1 MKNITIVMYHYV
13 RELPITRYPRIKGR
27 LFSDFKK
34 QVDYLREHYSF
45 VTLDDIKAAIYGK
58 EDSLPDNAAILTFDD
73 AYIDHYLNAFP
84 VLFDHKIQGIFFP
97 TAETIVDRRVMSTNK
112 IHFVLATEKNT
123 NRLLEDLNLLIQKYS
138 DQFKLEGIDH
148 YKKNID
154 VDSRFDDFNT
164 ILFKRLLQRELPE
177 KARDIILDELFKK
190 YVTND
195 EKAFAH
201 ELYLSTDQIKCMKSA
216 GMEFGGHG
224 FTHRWLNSIPRDQ
237 QEWEIDKSIAF
248 LNQMGVNTTD
258 WCMAYPYG
266 AYNNETID
274 ILKQKNCTV
283 AFTTDPGMAELSN
296 ANAFT
301 LPRFDTND
309 IPLG

>member
-1 MKNITIVMYHYV
+1 MKQITVVMYHYI
-13 RELPITRYPRIKGR
+13 RELPLTRYPRIKGR
-27 LFSDFKK
+27 LYSDFKK
-34 QVDYLREHYSF
+34 QIQFLLKNYSF
-45 VTLDDIKAAIYGK
+45 VTLQEVKNAIYDRSADLPDKAA
-58 EDSLPDNAAILTFDD
+58 LLTFDD

-84 VLFDHKIQGIFFP
+84 VLAENHIQGVFFP

-112 IHFVLATEKNT
+112 IHFILATEKDT
-123 NRLLEDLNLLIQKYS
+123 GKLLGDLETFVRTYRE
-138 DQFKLEGIDH
+138 QFGLEELDH
-148 YKKNID
+148 YKKAIA

-177 KARDIILDELFKK
+177 KARDVILDELFKK

-201 ELYLSTDQIKCMKSA
+201 ELYLSEEQIRCMKGY

-224 FTHRWLNSIPRDQ
+224 FTHRWLNSLPKEQ
-237 QEWEIDKSIAF
+237 QEWEIDKSIDF
-248 LNQMGVNTTD
+248 LSGLGVDTSD

-266 AYNNETID
+266 AYNMETIE
-274 ILKQKNCTV
+274 ILKGKKCSI
-283 AFTTDPGMAELSN
+283 AFTTDPGMAVLSKDN
-296 ANAFT
+296 AYT
-301 LPRFDTND
+301 LLRFDTND